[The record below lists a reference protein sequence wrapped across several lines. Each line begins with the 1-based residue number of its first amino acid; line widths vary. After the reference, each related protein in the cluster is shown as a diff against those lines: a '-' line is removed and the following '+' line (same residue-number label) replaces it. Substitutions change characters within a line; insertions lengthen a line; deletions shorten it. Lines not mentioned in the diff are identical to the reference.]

1 MDAGDV
7 LGATVTDDMMQNIA
21 DTELCMFDSCKGILL
36 VASNVLFHR
45 DGEKAITPF
54 IRELLLTKKL
64 VCDICGG

>member
-45 DGEKAITPF
+45 NGIEVETLSPEF
-54 IRELLLTKKL
+54 FQ
-64 VCDICGG
+64 V